1 MTNALVGLKI
11 QQFWSMR
18 KHLTYEW
25 MGDSNCIEHIF
36 HNVKKR
42 IKMKCDIGKLWRRTG
57 PRKEG
62 VHKGM

>member
-1 MTNALVGLKI
+1 
-11 QQFWSMR
+11 MR

-42 IKMKCDIGKLWRRTG
+42 IKMKCDIGKLWRRPG
-57 PRKEG
+57 PRKECTRARSLPEQG
-62 VHKGM
+62 DIF